1 MYEEQ
6 PLGATVSR
14 RSLSLMAS
22 LLLLSLCALSPL
34 AVAGAQV
41 QAFVEAPEAAPPPM
55 KYLPPQE
62 RALLDVHTRDA
73 KARTRASLELAEA
86 RLLRAAQLTEAAQF
100 NEASSELGIYQAIV
114 EDAVRFLRRQPH
126 SDNKTR
132 DLCKRLEVSLRA
144 HGPRIETIRRMTPSE
159 DALNVRAAYE
169 CTRRARVE
177 ALNAFYGQTVMDEP
191 AIAEASSADAPA
203 TSQAAPPARDSHARL
218 HAAYGLLSVKAKA
231 KEALPELIALLK
243 DTEALVRG
251 NAAYGLG
258 CIGPDAQTAVPALL
272 ELLKDKN
279 SLVRYSAAEAI
290 AKIGL
295 AAVPALDKAT
305 KIDK

>member
-1 MYEEQ
+1 MF
-6 PLGATVSR
+6 LMVS
-14 RSLSLMAS
+14 
-22 LLLLSLCALSPL
+22 LLLSLCALSPL
-34 AVAGAQV
+34 ASARAQQM
-41 QAFVEAPEAAPPPM
+41 QAFAEAPEAAPPPM
-55 KYLPPQE
+55 KYIPPQE
-62 RALLDVHTRDA
+62 RALLDVHVRDA
-73 KARTRASLELAEA
+73 KARTRVSLDLAEA
-86 RLLRAAQLTEAAQF
+86 RLLRAAQLTDAAQF
-100 NEASSELGIYQAIV
+100 DAASSELGIYQAIV
-114 EDAVRFLRRQPH
+114 EDAVSFLRRQANA
-126 SDNKTR
+126 DNKTR

-159 DALNVRAAYE
+159 DAPNVRAAYE
-169 CTRRARVE
+169 CTRRARSE

-191 AIAEASSADAPA
+191 AVAEASNAHAPA
-203 TSQAAPPARDSHARL
+203 TSQVAPPAVDSHARL
-218 HAAYGLLSVKAKA
+218 RAAYDLLSVKAKA

-243 DTEALVRG
+243 DAEALVRG